1 MRIAHLLCALAIFGT
16 SFGVTAAPG
25 KERVIV
31 KFRESTSELRQ
42 ARAADR
48 TRRLGERAGLAL
60 ERHGEPGP
68 AMQVVRARGFS
79 AEVLARRLARQPDV
93 EYAVPD
99 GLRQARALPNDSLFA
114 DQWYLQ
120 DAQPAAIRASAAWDL
135 ATGAD
140 NVVTAVLDT
149 GILASHPDLAGR
161 LLPGYDFISDAALA
175 GDGNGRDADPA
186 DPGDFISNTDLSDPA
201 LQAVCP
207 AASLV
212 RQNSSWHGTRVAG
225 VLAAAS
231 NNSLGIAGT
240 TWRGGLL
247 PLRVL
252 GKCGGFDSDIIAA
265 MRWAAGLAVPGIP
278 INANPARVI
287 NLSLGGS
294 GSCSAAYRDTI
305 AELAN
310 HGVLVVA
317 AAGNETGPVETPG
330 NCAGVLTVAGLRHL
344 GTKVGYSSLGAE
356 VAIAAP
362 AGNCVGA
369 TLPCQF
375 PIVTLSNS
383 GTTNPAANTYTDG
396 YDYNVGTS
404 FSAPAGGRHRGADA
418 VAEPALTPAK
428 IIARM
433 QSGARPFAVD
443 GALPTCPTTSSGG
456 QCNCTTDTCGAGM
469 LDAHSALRAALAP
482 VARIEALDALTTGT
496 IRLDGSSA
504 ATAGRVIAGWQWTLV
519 SSPAGASLGSTT
531 SPTTTLQAP
540 DAGSYLLRLVATDN
554 LGASDSTEVTLSVSK
569 SGGGG
574 GGGGGGSLDWPT
586 LFGSFLLGA
595 LAYRRRS
602 HQATSAQAR
611 PPSQP

>member
-1 MRIAHLLCALAIFGT
+1 M
-16 SFGVTAAPG
+16 
-25 KERVIV
+25 
-31 KFRESTSELRQ
+31 
-42 ARAADR
+42 
-48 TRRLGERAGLAL
+48 
-60 ERHGEPGP
+60 
-68 AMQVVRARGFS
+68 
-79 AEVLARRLARQPDV
+79 
-93 EYAVPD
+93 
-99 GLRQARALPNDSLFA
+99 
-114 DQWYLQ
+114 
-120 DAQPAAIRASAAWDL
+120 
-135 ATGAD
+135 
-140 NVVTAVLDT
+140 
-149 GILASHPDLAGR
+149 
-161 LLPGYDFISDAALA
+161 
-175 GDGNGRDADPA
+175 
-186 DPGDFISNTDLSDPA
+186 
-201 LQAVCP
+201 
-207 AASLV
+207 
-212 RQNSSWHGTRVAG
+212 AG

-240 TWRGGLL
+240 TLAR
-247 PLRVL
+247 RT
-252 GKCGGFDSDIIAA
+252 AA
-265 MRWAAGLAVPGIP
+265 AAGARQVRRLRLRHHRRDALGSRPCGARHPDQCQPGAGHQP
-278 INANPARVI
+278 QPRWQRQV
-287 NLSLGGS
+287 
-294 GSCSAAYRDTI
+294 CSAAYRDTI

-383 GTTNPAANTYTDG
+383 GTTSPAANTYTDG

-404 FSAPAGGRHRGADA
+404 FSAPLAAGTAA
-418 VAEPALTPAK
+418 LMLSLNPALRQPRSSPACSR
-428 IIARM
+428 ARGLRGRRRAAHLPDNVLGRAV
-433 QSGARPFAVD
+433 QLHHRHLRRRHAGRALGAR
-443 GALPTCPTTSSGG
+443 S
-456 QCNCTTDTCGAGM
+456 
-469 LDAHSALRAALAP
+469 LAP

-519 SSPAGASLGSTT
+519 SLARGRSPGSTT

-574 GGGGGGSLDWPT
+574 GGGGSLDWPT